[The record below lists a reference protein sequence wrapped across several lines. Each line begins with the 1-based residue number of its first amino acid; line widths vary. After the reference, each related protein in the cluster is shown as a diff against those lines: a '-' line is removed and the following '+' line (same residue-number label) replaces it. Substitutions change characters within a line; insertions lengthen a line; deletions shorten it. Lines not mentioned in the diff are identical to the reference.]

1 MNTALLHLE
10 NNLEAGSLTLASHE
24 LLTNMSSEDV
34 RNYLQ
39 AVCNWEGPR
48 FSSSPRGMFPR
59 ERAFSLVLR
68 YGS

>member
-24 LLTNMSSEDV
+24 LLTNLSSEDV

-39 AVCNWEGPR
+39 AV
-48 FSSSPRGMFPR
+48 
-59 ERAFSLVLR
+59 
-68 YGS
+68 